1 MNKKHTSLKEF
12 KLDECQVLETR
23 MSDRQSK
30 DAQSKATRKRLVD
43 MDELKETF
51 RGLVMET
58 VEEYAKHIPEPKIVR
73 PNVTIQCDGTA
84 CKSVQ
89 DDIGTI
95 NTDIGK
101 IKGKTKSIDDS
112 LKTISN
118 DLGKRPCLK
127 CVPKELSG
135 FYFRGRHINA
145 IYVFT
150 MFASLL
156 MLVVVECAAYC
167 KQQTAAKEKLETAV
181 RWNAIY
187 LECNHKYEQL
197 VKEVKDN
204 LPKKCDKKDG
214 HNQLHAFNDKT
225 K

>member
-12 KLDECQVLETR
+12 KLDECEVLETHIP
-23 MSDRQSK
+23 DQQTK

-51 RGLVMET
+51 HGLVMET
-58 VEEYAKHIPEPKIVR
+58 VEEYAKRIPEPSVIRPIVQ
-73 PNVTIQCDGTA
+73 VQCDGKA

-89 DDIGTI
+89 NDVGTI
-95 NTDIGK
+95 KADITTINSK
-101 IKGKTKSIDDS
+101 AKSIDDS

-118 DLGKRPCLK
+118 DLDKKPCLK

-156 MLVVVECAAYC
+156 MLVIVECAAYC
-167 KQQTAAKEKLETAV
+167 KQQTAAKENLETAV

-197 VKEVKDN
+197 VKEVKGD
-204 LPKKCDKKDG
+204 LPKKNPNKSSGKR
-214 HNQLHAFNDKT
+214 K
-225 K
+225 

>member
-1 MNKKHTSLKEF
+1 MNKKHASLKEF

-23 MSDRQSK
+23 MSDQQSR
-30 DAQSKATRKRLVD
+30 DTQSKATRERLVG

-58 VEEYAKHIPEPKIVR
+58 VEEYAKHIPEPKIVH
-73 PNVTIQCDGTA
+73 PNVTIQCDGKA

-89 DDIGTI
+89 DDTGTI
-95 NTDIGK
+95 KTDISK
-101 IKGKTKSIDDS
+101 IKGKAKSIVES
-112 LKTISN
+112 LTTISN

-127 CVPKELSG
+127 CVPRELSG
-135 FYFRGRHINA
+135 FYFRGRHINV
-145 IYVFT
+145 IYVFI

-156 MLVVVECAAYC
+156 LLVIVEYVACC
-167 KQQTAAKEKLETAV
+167 KQQTAAKENLETAV

-204 LPKKCDKKDG
+204 LLKKKSKNTSG
-214 HNQLHAFNDKT
+214 KR

>member
-23 MSDRQSK
+23 MSDRQTK
-30 DAQSKATRKRLVD
+30 DTQSKATRKQLVD

-58 VEEYAKHIPEPKIVR
+58 VEEYAKRIPEPKIVR
-73 PNVTIQCDGTA
+73 PNFTIQCDGTA

-89 DDIGTI
+89 NDVGTI
-95 NTDIGK
+95 KADITTINSK
-101 IKGKTKSIDDS
+101 AKSIDDS

-150 MFASLL
+150 IFVSLYL
-156 MLVVVECAAYC
+156 LVIVECVAYC
-167 KQQTAAKEKLETAV
+167 KQQTAAKENLETAV

-204 LPKKCDKKDG
+204 LPKKKSNNASGKR
-214 HNQLHAFNDKT
+214 K
-225 K
+225 

>member
-12 KLDECQVLETR
+12 KLDECEVLETHI
-23 MSDRQSK
+23 SDQQAK

-43 MDELKETF
+43 MEELKEIF
-51 RGLVMET
+51 RGLVMEM
-58 VEEYAKHIPEPKIVR
+58 VEEYTKHIPEPSVIRPIVQ
-73 PNVTIQCDGTA
+73 VQCDGKA

-89 DDIGTI
+89 DDIGAIKTDITTI
-95 NTDIGK
+95 NGK
-101 IKGKTKSIDDS
+101 AKSMDES

-150 MFASLL
+150 IFVSLYL
-156 MLVVVECAAYC
+156 LVIVECVAYC
-167 KQQTAAKEKLETAV
+167 KQQTAAKENLETAV

-197 VKEVKDN
+197 VKEVKGD
-204 LPKKCDKKDG
+204 LTKKKANKISG
-214 HNQLHAFNDKT
+214 KR

>member
-12 KLDECQVLETR
+12 KLDECEVLETHIP
-23 MSDRQSK
+23 DQQTK

-51 RGLVMET
+51 HGLVMET
-58 VEEYAKHIPEPKIVR
+58 VEEYAKRIPEPSVIRPIVQ
-73 PNVTIQCDGTA
+73 VQCDGKA

-89 DDIGTI
+89 NDVGTI
-95 NTDIGK
+95 KADITTINSK
-101 IKGKTKSIDDS
+101 AKSLDDS
-112 LKTISN
+112 LTTISN

-135 FYFRGRHINA
+135 FYFHGRHINA

-150 MFASLL
+150 VFASLL
-156 MLVVVECAAYC
+156 LLVIVECAVYC
-167 KQQTAAKEKLETAV
+167 KQQTTAKENLETAV

-197 VKEVKDN
+197 VKEVKGD
-204 LPKKCDKKDG
+204 LPKKNPNKSSGKR
-214 HNQLHAFNDKT
+214 K
-225 K
+225 

>member
-12 KLDECQVLETR
+12 KLDGCQVLETR
-23 MSDRQSK
+23 MSDQQTK
-30 DAQSKATRKRLVD
+30 DAQSKATRKQLVD
-43 MDELKETF
+43 MEELKETF
-51 RGLVMET
+51 RSLVMET
-58 VEEYAKHIPEPKIVR
+58 VEEYAKNISEPSVIRPIVQ
-73 PNVTIQCDGTA
+73 VQCDGKA

-89 DDIGTI
+89 NDVGTI
-95 NTDIGK
+95 KTDVGK
-101 IKGKTKSIDDS
+101 IKGKAKSIDDS
-112 LKTISN
+112 LTAISN

-156 MLVVVECAAYC
+156 LLVIVECVACC
-167 KQQTAAKEKLETAV
+167 KQQTAARENLETAI

-204 LPKKCDKKDG
+204 LPKKKSNNASGKR
-214 HNQLHAFNDKT
+214 K
-225 K
+225 

>member
-23 MSDRQSK
+23 MSDQQSK
-30 DAQSKATRKRLVD
+30 DTQSKATRKRLVG

-51 RGLVMET
+51 RSLVMET
-58 VEEYAKHIPEPKIVR
+58 VEEYAKHIPDPKIVR

-89 DDIGTI
+89 NDVGTI
-95 NTDIGK
+95 KTDITTINSK
-101 IKGKTKSIDDS
+101 AKSIDDS

-135 FYFRGRHINA
+135 FYFHGRHINA

-150 MFASLL
+150 IFISLL
-156 MLVVVECAAYC
+156 LLVIVECVACC
-167 KQQTAAKEKLETAV
+167 KQQTAAKENLKTAV
-181 RWNAIY
+181 RWNSIY

-197 VKEVKDN
+197 VKEVKGD
-204 LPKKCDKKDG
+204 LPKKSPNKSSGKR
-214 HNQLHAFNDKT
+214 K
-225 K
+225 

>member
-1 MNKKHTSLKEF
+1 MNKKHTSLKDF
-12 KLDECQVLETR
+12 KLDECEVLESR
-23 MSDRQSK
+23 MSDQQTK
-30 DAQSKATRKRLVD
+30 DTQSKATRKQLVD

-51 RGLVMET
+51 RGLVIET
-58 VEEYAKHIPEPKIVR
+58 VKEYAKRIPKPSVIRPIVQ
-73 PNVTIQCDGTA
+73 VQCDGKA

-89 DDIGTI
+89 NDVGTI
-95 NTDIGK
+95 KTDVGK
-101 IKGKTKSIDDS
+101 IKGKAKSIDDS
-112 LKTISN
+112 LTAISN

-127 CVPKELSG
+127 CVSKELSG

-145 IYVFT
+145 IYVFS

-156 MLVVVECAAYC
+156 LLVIVECVACC
-167 KQQTAAKEKLETAV
+167 KQQTAAKENLETAV

-204 LPKKCDKKDG
+204 LPKKKINNTSGKR
-214 HNQLHAFNDKT
+214 K
-225 K
+225 